1 MNTTPKSIRNEF
13 DHPVKLY
20 IEGIPGDPLWILRD
34 SMGIVGVVQSAT
46 FEAAYHAAEDEL
58 FPEAGETLEQIAKE
72 CECHPEELMDDAVF
86 QENYGFRPNGANA
99 TDLICHGLYAKDL
112 NGERMEELT
121 PEMAVHLR
129 LSIEWADA
137 EETEEEC

>member
-20 IEGIPGDPLWILRD
+20 IEGIPGDPLWTLRD

-46 FEAAYHAAEDEL
+46 WGDAYSAAEDEL
-58 FPEAGETLEQIAKE
+58 FPEAGETWEEIAKE
-72 CECHPEELMDDAVF
+72 CECPAEDLVDDVVF
-86 QENYGFRPNGANA
+86 NENYGFRPNGANA
-99 TDLICHGLYAKDL
+99 TDVLRHGLYAKDL

-121 PEMAVHLR
+121 PELAVLLR
-129 LSIEWADA
+129 LSIEW
-137 EETEEEC
+137 EETEEEDEA